1 MYIVHSHTY
10 TCFCNTK
17 KFIKSERVYEYMDSV
32 GHFNQVRK
40 VNKMR
45 LLEFIQQ
52 HKDEQIDRILG
63 MFSLQTGMRVTT
75 LRIYVEELKLAG
87 LIE

>member
-1 MYIVHSHTY
+1 
-10 TCFCNTK
+10 
-17 KFIKSERVYEYMDSV
+17 MDSV

-40 VNKMR
+40 VQKQK

-52 HKDEQIDRILG
+52 HKDEPIDRILG
-63 MFSLQTGMRVTT
+63 LWSLQTGMRVST
-75 LRIYVEELKLAG
+75 LRVYVDELKMAG